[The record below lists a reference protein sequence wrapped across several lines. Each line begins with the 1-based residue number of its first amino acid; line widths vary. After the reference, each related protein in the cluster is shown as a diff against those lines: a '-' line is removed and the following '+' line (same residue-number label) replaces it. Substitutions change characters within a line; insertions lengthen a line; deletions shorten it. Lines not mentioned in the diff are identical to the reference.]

1 MILASVVAAALRNAP
16 MMYMTRRKRQLP
28 MLFTRWGVL
37 TNVMDAVICV
47 PMDQL
52 PISAMRRVG
61 RRQTCKLAI
70 FKHLSQAIK
79 PDYRSSEPNK
89 YGGIQPA
96 SSD

>member
-16 MMYMTRRKRQLP
+16 MMSMTRRKRQLP
-28 MLFTRWGVL
+28 MLFTWRDVL

-61 RRQTCKLAI
+61 CRQTAKPGI
-70 FKHLSQAIK
+70 FKRLSQTIK
-79 PDYRSSEPNK
+79 PDHRK
-89 YGGIQPA
+89 
-96 SSD
+96 